1 LSIRRR
7 FEIQSSGNR
16 LEIEAFNEGA
26 SLRCVHSSN
35 CAEGVVAIGNFA
47 MRVVAK
53 FCGFTSEGIRLR
65 ITHR

>member
-1 LSIRRR
+1 VC
-7 FEIQSSGNR
+7 
-16 LEIEAFNEGA
+16 AF
-26 SLRCVHSSN
+26 HN